1 LFSVNILNAR
11 FNDLIEVFVLISV
24 GTMMLSFTSVTN
36 DGIATSRTLS
46 SSNVTETVQ
55 LGPPFYEEHYKANL
69 GKPETLKSSGN
80 FTGEG
85 ILNGNLTVS
94 AEVNYTRTF
103 RDNDTAFLQGDT
115 KFVTGANDTAS
126 YSYNAYTNYNPD
138 GTSEGTGTALFSDG
152 ATGDLSFLSDT
163 LAIYKI
169 HVDGSSNGTFL
180 MWQWK

>member
-1 LFSVNILNAR
+1 LNAR
-11 FNDLIEVFVLISV
+11 FNDLIEVFVLISA
-24 GTMMLSFTSVTN
+24 GTMMLSFTSVAN

-69 GKPETLKSSGN
+69 GKPETLNKSSGN

-115 KFVTGANDTAS
+115 RFVTEANDTAS

-169 HVDGSSNGTFL
+169 RVDGSGSGTFL

>member
-1 LFSVNILNAR
+1 LN
-11 FNDLIEVFVLISV
+11 
-24 GTMMLSFTSVTN
+24 
-36 DGIATSRTLS
+36 
-46 SSNVTETVQ
+46 
-55 LGPPFYEEHYKANL
+55 
-69 GKPETLKSSGN
+69 KSSGN

-85 ILNGNLTVS
+85 VLNGNLTVS

-103 RDNDTAFLQGDT
+103 RDNDTAFVQGDT
-115 KFVTGANDTAS
+115 KFVTEANDTAS

-169 HVDGSSNGTFL
+169 RVDGSGNGTFL

>member
-103 RDNDTAFLQGDT
+103 RDNDTAFVQGNT
-115 KFVTGANDTAS
+115 KFVTEANDTAS
-126 YSYNAYTNYNPD
+126 YSYNAYTNYNPG